1 MGILLKI
8 EPVGQYRE
16 PGYPDAGEFSKK
28 GGIES
33 FIPERWK
40 REAFAMGTMLALAF
54 GGCTSA
60 FAETQIP
67 ANPGLLAKKS
77 GNEIPVQSNAV
88 TAPIFE
94 HGYGFVRS
102 GGEAASHPKF
112 LTEAEARQII
122 EEEFKKAG
130 VIFDRHDMKFNGAAG
145 DYSDAGKLCLKEL
158 ELTNYKGP
166 VELDGYSTK
175 NKFAYE
181 FVSSFDSKLFLKDSS
196 QMVSTAPPV
205 AYTKPAA
212 LILNA
217 LLTKSAKVNVINF
230 YDPLAMKGCQGDIAV
245 SRAELKAQIRDAIA
259 WAKSKGWIK

>member
-1 MGILLKI
+1 MQMKI

-16 PGYPDAGEFSKK
+16 PGYPDAGEFCRKS
-28 GGIES
+28 GMES

-40 REAFAMGTMLALAF
+40 REAFAMGTMLALMF
-54 GGCTSA
+54 GGCTAA

-67 ANPGLLAKKS
+67 ANPGLLAEKS
-77 GNEIPVQSNAV
+77 GNEIPTQSNAAI
-88 TAPIFE
+88 APIFE

-112 LTEAEARQII
+112 LTENEARQII

-130 VIFDRHDMKFNGAAG
+130 VTFDRHDVKLSGAAG
-145 DYSDAGKLCLKEL
+145 DYTGAKKVSLQEL
-158 ELTNYKGP
+158 ELTNYNGP

-175 NKFAYE
+175 NRFAYE
-181 FVSSFDSKLFLKDSS
+181 FVSSADSKQFLQNSS
-196 QMVSTAPPV
+196 QMMSTAPPV

-212 LILNA
+212 QILNA
-217 LLTKSAKVNVINF
+217 LLARSAKVNVITF
-230 YDPLAMKGCQGDIAV
+230 YDPLAMKGCYGDLAI
-245 SRAELKAQIRDAIA
+245 SRTELKAQIRDAIA